1 MPTVPTADTT
11 DIMQAALDEA
21 GFNADGEL
29 APEPDVTEDPETTI
43 DDVTPEATET
53 SEEPEAATE
62 SATETTETTDEVD
75 PEAAKAAA
83 AKALNQDEYDLLC
96 DELGFRAP
104 KPGQRENKI
113 PVSRVR
119 ARVKTAIK
127 KYAEK
132 FGLERNE
139 LTGKVSA
146 ADAELQTFR
155 RVDQA
160 IAAGAVDPAA
170 ARRYIEML
178 AAVHPAYKVFLGGS
192 EGGVTAAAVPQALKD
207 LGPKPGP
214 DLKYDDG
221 TVGFSPEQLEK
232 RDEWLAASAEI
243 RGYER
248 SKKEFETRFGPMESE
263 HRQRLT
269 AQQEAPKVL
278 ARISAIREQWGEPF
292 LAQERME
299 TAQKGSSD
307 IAKYQAA
314 HPGVPFEQVV
324 AAVLLPKLRADRT
337 TMRADIIREL
347 NGKKKA
353 AKPSV
358 GQATRTTAPAGP
370 KSTID
375 IINEE
380 LDRAGLGRD

>member
-21 GFNADGEL
+21 GFDAEGEL
-29 APEPDVTEDPETTI
+29 TPAEPEIEPDIEPEVEPEPAVDAVADVDP
-43 DDVTPEATET
+43 DAEA
-53 SEEPEAATE
+53 EPE
-62 SATETTETTDEVD
+62 VD
-75 PEAAKAAA
+75 ADAVAKAAA
-83 AKALNQDEYDLLC
+83 KVTNQDEFDALC

-113 PVSRVR
+113 PQSRVR
-119 ARVKTAIK
+119 ARVKTALK
-127 KYAEK
+127 KYSEK
-132 FGLERNE
+132 FGTERTD
-139 LTGKVSA
+139 LTGKLSA
-146 ADAELQTFR
+146 ADTELQTFR

-160 IAAGAVDPAA
+160 IAAGATDPTA

-178 AAVHPAYKVFLGGS
+178 AAVHPAYKAFLG
-192 EGGVTAAAVPQALKD
+192 EGGAAASVAAVPQALKD

-221 TVGFSPEQLEK
+221 TTGFSQEQLDK

-248 SKKEFETRFGPMESE
+248 SKKEFETRFGPIETA
-263 HRQRLT
+263 HRT
-269 AQQEAPKVL
+269 ATERAAEIPKIEARV
-278 ARISAIREQWGEPF
+278 SAIREQWGELF
-292 LAQERME
+292 LAQERTE
-299 TAQKGSSD
+299 LAKKGSSD

-324 AAVLLPKLRADRT
+324 AAVLLPKLQTDRT
-337 TMRADIIREL
+337 KMRAEILAEL

-353 AKPSV
+353 AKPST
-358 GQATRTTAPAGP
+358 GQATRTVTPAGA
-370 KSTID
+370 KSTTD
-375 IINEE
+375 IINEQI
-380 LDRAGLGRD
+380 DKAGIDVD